1 MNSDAVILLE
11 TVNFAAGKHRNQRR
25 KDTEETPYINHPIG
39 RLSVIA
45 AKNCGNLGQ
54 LAVDWPHS
62 FSPGYYWPIRY
73 YYYYYYSALVC
84 HQFDHCMDCKG

>member
-39 RLSVIA
+39 RLSAIG
-45 AKNCGNLGQ
+45 AKNCDKLRQ
-54 LAVDWPHS
+54 LAIDWDEITLLYCYPH
-62 FSPGYYWPIRY
+62 
-73 YYYYYYSALVC
+73 
-84 HQFDHCMDCKG
+84 